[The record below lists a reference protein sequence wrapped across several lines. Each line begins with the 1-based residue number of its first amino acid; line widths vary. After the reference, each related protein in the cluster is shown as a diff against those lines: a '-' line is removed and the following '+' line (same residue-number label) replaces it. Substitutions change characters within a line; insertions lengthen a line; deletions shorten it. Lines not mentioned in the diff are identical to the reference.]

1 MNGLLILNKP
11 EGMTSREAVNGVQK
25 LIRPVK
31 VGHAGTLDPLATGV
45 LVLCLGKAT
54 RLIQYVQD
62 RSKTYVGTFELGVT
76 STTCDRE
83 GEFTRSENLPPISAD
98 DLNSLLPQFLGDIE
112 QVPPRFSAVHVNGQR
127 AYQLARQN
135 EDFEL
140 EARSVHIESL
150 ELVDW
155 SFPRFSLKIICGTG
169 TYIRSLGRDIG
180 TQLGCGAYMTDLNR
194 TAIGEFRLE
203 NAISTEELSLD
214 AIERHL
220 VPPGEAVRHL
230 PRAIANS
237 RQYEDVLNG
246 KRFDPEVLGVSSVAV
261 EDNRPVA
268 VYDETDRLV
277 CLAEVL
283 PDSTKLQPRHVFLKR
298 E

>member
-62 RSKTYVGTFELGVT
+62 RSKTYVGTFELGAT

-83 GEFTRSENLPPISAD
+83 GEFTRSENLRPLSAD

-127 AYQLARQN
+127 AYQLARQD

-140 EARSVHIESL
+140 EPRPVHIESL
-150 ELVDW
+150 DLVDW
-155 SFPRFSLKIICGTG
+155 SFPRFSLKIVCGTG

-203 NAISTEELSLD
+203 NAISMEELSLD

-237 RQYEDVLNG
+237 RQNEDVLNG
-246 KRFDPEVLGVSSVAV
+246 KRFDPEVLAVSATAV